1 MNKFMITAALL
12 LCTTLLTAWQE
23 PRRITRSFPFD
34 DAVILRE
41 IGAVVT
47 PKEGKLSVEVVLGNN
62 EQQSSEIRKDDIIL
76 MANGKKVPSVKE
88 LRKQYEQSKPGDAF
102 KLGVKR
108 GEELLLVSFVRKS
121 EEEMNKQ
128 TGGGQMVMRM
138 EQKEGEVLLPALGLK
153 LATEEQAAVVK
164 EVLPSAASN
173 FTSFTPKSGDIIRSL
188 NGTAVKS
195 AEAFDEQYSALDAGT
210 KVTIVIAQNGKDF
223 TATFAKPKPKMM
235 MITR

>member
-1 MNKFMITAALL
+1 MNKTLLTAALL
-12 LCTTLLTAWQE
+12 LTVSLLTAWQE
-23 PRRITRSFPFD
+23 PRRISRSFSFD

-47 PKEGKLSVEVVLGNN
+47 PKEGKLAVEVVLGNN
-62 EQQSSEIRKDDIIL
+62 EQQASEIRKDDLIL
-76 MANGKKVPSVKE
+76 MANGKKVPTVKD
-88 LRKQYEQSKPGDAF
+88 LRAQYEKIKPGEEF

-108 GEELLLVSFVRKS
+108 GDNMVLVSFTRKS

-138 EQKEGEVLLPALGLK
+138 EQKDGEVLLPALGLK
-153 LATEEQAAVVK
+153 LATEQRSAVIK

-173 FTSFTPKSGDIIRSL
+173 FTSFTPKSGDIVRSL

-195 AEAFDEQYSALDAGT
+195 AEAFDELYTKLEQGT
-210 KVTIVIAQNGKDF
+210 KVTIVISQNGTEQ
-223 TATFAKPKPKMM
+223 TATFQKPKPKMM